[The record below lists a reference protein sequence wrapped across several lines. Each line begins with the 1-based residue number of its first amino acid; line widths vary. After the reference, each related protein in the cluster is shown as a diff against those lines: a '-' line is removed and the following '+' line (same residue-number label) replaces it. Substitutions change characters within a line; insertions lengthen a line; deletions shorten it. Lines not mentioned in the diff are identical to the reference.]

1 MDLKFYSE
9 KEVENIIRKFLGD
22 NNFKVEIR
30 GKITGSD
37 ILAQKDGINY
47 VFECKGNLRKDGK

>member
-9 KEVENIIRKFLGD
+9 KEVENIIWKFLGD

-30 GKITGSD
+30 EKITGSD
-37 ILAQKDGINY
+37 IFAQKDGMKY
-47 VFECKGNLRKDGK
+47 FFEC